1 MQIKSK
7 RVENKYIFKPNYK
20 YKVINE
26 ILNRGYI
33 EIFQER
39 VIKSVYFDTK
49 NLKCYSDS
57 VEGNIP
63 RKKIRVR
70 SYDDFISDLTLEEK
84 EVNTSGRFKKAKKI
98 SSVPYKIID
107 NGYGILYPVI
117 EIIYKRKYFSNKL
130 IRLTLDYEVE
140 YKSLNSGIV
149 AKSDSLILESKLS
162 DNILYNE
169 ETNNFKIF
177 GLNNVSFSKYKEGI
191 NLSTFFTID

>member
-84 EVNTSGRFKKAKKI
+84 RGEH
-98 SSVPYKIID
+98 
-107 NGYGILYPVI
+107 
-117 EIIYKRKYFSNKL
+117 
-130 IRLTLDYEVE
+130 
-140 YKSLNSGIV
+140 
-149 AKSDSLILESKLS
+149 
-162 DNILYNE
+162 
-169 ETNNFKIF
+169 
-177 GLNNVSFSKYKEGI
+177 
-191 NLSTFFTID
+191 